1 MSMRNKVPTENLL
14 NLNTE
19 EVSTM
24 LTDVLPPDVADHLV
38 AQQMDGQLLYTLI
51 TTDDQFLTLDKMGL
65 TARQILVFKSVYPNL
80 TTDKPVPMTP
90 CRAKVQNHIENM
102 QQTTIR
108 NQVARKWT
116 GNSLPTFSK
125 ESQSN
130 LEELTDFVKDL
141 QKIPILTYL
150 EEKTIRKKIVKIMSE
165 RRRAVRS
172 GRDYEAPPK
181 NASKPEKKARKK
193 LDLGNNVTGDANTTA
208 NDGIDI
214 QINSANKRKKSEEK
228 TESSPNKKIRK
239 SSMDPKE
246 KKEYPKTP
254 KQRKEKRKTS
264 TQNDEDDRVDIFSQD
279 LFGNQYKAID
289 PDETASLTS
298 SPIKSLRNTPEK
310 EKSDISDVGSPD
322 YPPIPQQRKLQEES
336 QDPFES
342 MTQSLTEQY
351 GVKDLSDED
360 LRNIAFFMTVM
371 KPTLPEEPISKKDL
385 LSTISKTDFKTS
397 VRHSTDTIGTLFGGW
412 LI

>member
-1 MSMRNKVPTENLL
+1 
-14 NLNTE
+14 
-19 EVSTM
+19 
-24 LTDVLPPDVADHLV
+24 
-38 AQQMDGQLLYTLI
+38 
-51 TTDDQFLTLDKMGL
+51 
-65 TARQILVFKSVYPNL
+65 
-80 TTDKPVPMTP
+80 
-90 CRAKVQNHIENM
+90 
-102 QQTTIR
+102 
-108 NQVARKWT
+108 
-116 GNSLPTFSK
+116 
-125 ESQSN
+125 
-130 LEELTDFVKDL
+130 
-141 QKIPILTYL
+141 
-150 EEKTIRKKIVKIMSE
+150 
-165 RRRAVRS
+165 
-172 GRDYEAPPK
+172 
-181 NASKPEKKARKK
+181 
-193 LDLGNNVTGDANTTA
+193 
-208 NDGIDI
+208 
-214 QINSANKRKKSEEK
+214 
-228 TESSPNKKIRK
+228 
-239 SSMDPKE
+239 MDPKE

-298 SPIKSLRNTPEK
+298 SPIKSPIKSLRNTPEK

-412 LI
+412 LIEQKKVLPLAKHIKEYTDFYIDKIWALKSGILKRQKGKK